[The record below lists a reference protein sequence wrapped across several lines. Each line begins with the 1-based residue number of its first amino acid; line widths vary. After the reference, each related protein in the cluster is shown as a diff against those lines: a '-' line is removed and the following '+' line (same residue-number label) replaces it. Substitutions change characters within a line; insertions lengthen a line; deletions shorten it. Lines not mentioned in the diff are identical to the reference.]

1 MKRTCNYTISFSST
15 GKWNKKFVKLL
26 AVDLFKQLLPLCVI
40 SFCQF
45 LLLSPTTHFLHFTS
59 LLACIFSLV
68 SPYANGI
75 RLRYFFFL
83 KKTMQLFFS
92 VFVLRFYFYFESCV
106 AKLLISGKVHT
117 NSYVKLEDL
126 SAENIPF
133 IREMHLHT
141 HICDMKSQS
150 LRC

>member
-1 MKRTCNYTISFSST
+1 MCNIFLPISFTFSHYP
-15 GKWNKKFVKLL
+15 LL
-26 AVDLFKQLLPLCVI
+26 AFYFFVG
-40 SFCQF
+40 
-45 LLLSPTTHFLHFTS
+45 LHFFPGLS
-59 LLACIFSLV
+59 LCK
-68 SPYANGI
+68 
-75 RLRYFFFL
+75 RYSFEILFFL

-92 VFVLRFYFYFESCV
+92 VFVLRFYFYFESYV

-117 NSYVKLEDL
+117 NSNVKLEDL